1 MHAHV
6 PVLTAFAS
14 SLPPQAARLSFTS
27 CCWVHMDVVVACA
40 LCQSNPFCT
49 LGPERLSVLWLTF
62 PEALA
67 WGITE
72 QTEGQLLRDRGLEV
86 ARQLPV
92 RKHRVLG
99 MNQRTAVA
107 LSREV
112 LSLAR
117 ALLLSRFSSERSE
130 HPLVWGDGF
139 LPSTALKYKGRWGV
153 GRPTEGKLCAR
164 CSHPRRPMR
173 STWEPP
179 FTRGC

>member
-40 LCQSNPFCT
+40 LCQSKYPGPGKAFSAVADVSRGT
-49 LGPERLSVLWLTF
+49 SLGDNR
-62 PEALA
+62 A
-67 WGITE
+67 
-72 QTEGQLLRDRGLEV
+72 DRGSALERPGPRGGK
-86 ARQLPV
+86 AASCKEAPC
-92 RKHRVLG
+92 LG
-99 MNQRTAVA
+99 DESATAVV
-107 LSREV
+107 LSTEV
-112 LSLAR
+112 LSVAR

-164 CSHPRRPMR
+164 CSHP
-173 STWEPP
+173 
-179 FTRGC
+179 

>member
-40 LCQSNPFCT
+40 LCQSNPFRT
-49 LGPERLSVLWLTF
+49 LGPERLSALWLTF

-67 WGITE
+67 WGIIE

-99 MNQRTAVA
+99 MNQQ
-107 LSREV
+107 LQW
-112 LSLAR
+112 LCPQ
-117 ALLLSRFSSERSE
+117 RFSPWLGHCFFPDFPQRDLSSLWSGGMGSCPPRPSSTREDGG
-130 HPLVWGDGF
+130 WGGPQKGSF
-139 LPSTALKYKGRWGV
+139 ALAVRIHEGR
-153 GRPTEGKLCAR
+153 
-164 CSHPRRPMR
+164 
-173 STWEPP
+173 
-179 FTRGC
+179 

>member
-1 MHAHV
+1 MHSV
-6 PVLTAFAS
+6 N
-14 SLPPQAARLSFTS
+14 
-27 CCWVHMDVVVACA
+27 
-40 LCQSNPFCT
+40 QST
-49 LGPERLSVLWLTF
+49 LGPERLSALWLTF

-67 WGITE
+67 WGIIE

-107 LSREV
+107 LSAEV

-130 HPLVWGDGF
+130 QPLVWGDGF

-179 FTRGC
+179 FTFTRGC